1 MKYIIFYSLF
11 FLSIV
16 CSAQTI
22 SSVVVDRNGKKYYLH
37 SVKKQ
42 TSTLFSIAK
51 EYNVNS
57 DEILLLNPEISN
69 GIREGQEILIPCCRL
84 LPKPKN
90 NSDSSSN
97 RPKEKHY
104 DYIVKEKETL
114 YSISTKLSVSKESI
128 IRLNPSV
135 ETIVSAGQLIY
146 IPGVKPSDQILNK
159 NVIQTRGKA
168 PDTIILHT
176 VLEHETMYS
185 ISKRFMIT
193 MEELSKLNKV
203 TNTALKT
210 GMVLSIPIYD
220 KKAYNVSLRSI
231 SVLEKQTPIVLEESF
246 HLAYDSTKKHLVTYL
261 LPFNS
266 IKKAESNSIIAS
278 EFWMGAQLAIDSL
291 INTGFKGKV
300 LVKDSGSDTST
311 VAAVLM
317 DSLVLTSNMIIGPLK
332 GESLDCVASFCKKK
346 GILFVNP
353 ISNKTLLLKDNPFAH
368 NASTSDI
375 TIAKNLARFV
385 ASTFSKDQIFLV
397 KVGPKDDEMYETF
410 KWEFNAATDQKIYE
424 VDEKNLLSLQK
435 IGKNKVFILLSRE
448 KNYTSMIVK
457 ELIKAYDLLK
467 QSNSPISFTLI
478 GTKEFLN
485 YDFFLDSIKEM
496 LNFHYASGIDFNLTE
511 GKYHLLKIKYKHKY
525 AANMTKFS
533 TQGYDVSMY
542 FVKYLIGIPPREGL
556 MNDFHLSRVNDNAG
570 FENKKTYIFRFD
582 SEKGELMHKRVSE
595 YND

>member
-1 MKYIIFYSLF
+1 MF
-11 FLSIV
+11 FLTIV
-16 CSAQTI
+16 CSAQTT
-22 SSVVVDRNGKKYYLH
+22 SSVVVERNGKKYYLH

-42 TSTLFSIAK
+42 TTLFSIAK

-57 DEILLLNPEISN
+57 DEISLLNPEISN
-69 GIREGQEILIPCCRL
+69 GLREGQEILIPCCRL

-90 NSDSSSN
+90 NPDSSSI

-114 YSISTKLSVSKESI
+114 FSISTKLSVSKESI
-128 IRLNPSV
+128 LRLNPSLG
-135 ETIVSAGQLIY
+135 TLVSAGQLIY
-146 IPGVKPSDQILNK
+146 IPGVKPSDEILNK
-159 NVIQTRGKA
+159 NVIQTRGKV

-185 ISKRFMIT
+185 IAKRFMIT

-203 TNTALKT
+203 TKAALKT

-220 KKAYNVSLRSI
+220 KKAYHVSIRSI
-231 SVLEKQTPIVLEESF
+231 SVLEKQTPIVLDESF
-246 HLAYDSTKKHLVTYL
+246 NLAYDSTKKYLVTYL

-266 IKKAESNSIIAS
+266 IKKTESTSIIAS

-291 INTGFKGKV
+291 VNIGFKGKV

-311 VAAVLM
+311 VAAILR
-317 DSLVLTSNMIIGPLK
+317 DSLVLTSNMIIGPLM
-332 GESLDCVASFCKKK
+332 GESLDYVASFCKKK

-353 ISNKTLLLKDNPFAH
+353 ISNKTFLLKENPFAH

-375 TIAKNLARFV
+375 TIARNLARFV

-397 KVGPKDDEMYETF
+397 KVGPKDDEMYASF

-435 IGKNKVFILLSRE
+435 IGKNKVFVLLSRE
-448 KNYTSMIVK
+448 KNYASMMVK
-457 ELIKAYDLLK
+457 ELIKGYDLLK

-485 YDFFLDSIKEM
+485 YDLISDSIKGI
-496 LNFHYASGIDFNLTE
+496 LDFHYASGIDFNLSE
-511 GKYHLLKIKYKHKY
+511 AEYDLLKIKYKNKY

-533 TQGYDVSMY
+533 SQGYDVSMY
-542 FVKYLIGIPPREGL
+542 FIKYLIGLQPKEGL
-556 MNDFHLSRVNDNAG
+556 MNDFHLSRVNENAG
-570 FENKKTYIFRFD
+570 FENKKTYIFRFG
-582 SEKGELMHKRVSE
+582 SENSDLMYKRVSE